1 MKKLFFTQ
9 EKPVI
14 LRPAKTKIADKFA
27 KFLLLL
33 CIFFTGSVCLY
44 AQSAGNAN
52 AKLTDEVLERISPNI
67 FEVVAKKAGEGNT
80 EYLFPPAFEKMN
92 PIIRDDPY
100 AITGTAF
107 LMNDG
112 FFYSSCKAFMLLNGT
127 QYGNFALRDS
137 NGTIFSID
145 KIESFSTSRDYIK
158 FTLKGFK
165 PEENQKGLKK
175 AGRINQ
181 NTPVFAA
188 SMELGDGLVIRGGI
202 IPSRSLEKICGEW
215 RWIRISEPAKP
226 LTFGGPLLNNIG
238 EVLGILSSEDPNE
251 KLAFALPFDETEI
264 IATNTGE
271 VVHYFTHQLPNM
283 PGKTFSHKFLKE
295 VNLPQELN
303 VIQQTLR
310 ADFARYR
317 QTMVKTL
324 SPHFDSSGENGYL
337 QAFGSADVLSTGS
350 VPAFPLLLCFTET
363 KKWQF
368 LQPEKL
374 YEEKGRKGEGVLFG
388 SMMGYTFAL
397 INRGENRSFE
407 TLMADSKWYT
417 DYLLLSL
424 GLGRQVANEE
434 VPIVSFGKAE
444 KQENFTDCLG
454 RKWYK
459 SLFNLPFADSQAI
472 VCALPLPEGVF
483 IMLKI
488 ADTNQISTGAMFDVE
503 FMASCIYPRYSG
515 KINDWLNFLDYLK
528 KTNSLYAPLDKIT
541 LTDQNATF
549 SFDSP
554 YFSMNIPEKVFKT
567 GEETTFRLALG
578 FEKQGKK
585 AGSQIIAAELYSK
598 RKTEDYR
605 YIYLAKTPK
614 PAAGAKKEIT
624 SLWEKKLKQEEPY
637 NAKAYN
643 QNECT
648 YYDEIILDPAQKDR
662 TKIQQINCFSLE
674 IAGSSKD
681 EEIKKFAA
689 ALKPCIKFK

>member
-1 MKKLFFTQ
+1 MKKRFFGA
-9 EKPVI
+9 E
-14 LRPAKTKIADKFA
+14 KTKIAKCLLYICVLFA
-27 KFLLLL
+27 APKCL
-33 CIFFTGSVCLY
+33 C
-44 AQSAGNAN
+44 AQTAGNTN
-52 AKLTDEVLERISPNI
+52 ARLTDEVLQKISPNI

-92 PIIRDDPY
+92 PVIRDDPY
-100 AITGTAF
+100 AIMGTAF

-112 FFYSSCKAFMLLNGT
+112 FFYSSCKAFKLLTGT
-127 QYGNFALRDS
+127 QYSSFALRDG
-137 NGTIFSID
+137 NGNVFSIE

-158 FTLKGFK
+158 FSVKDFK

-175 AGRINQ
+175 AGKINQ

-188 SMELGDGLVIRGGI
+188 SRELGDGLVIRGGI

-226 LTFGGPLLNNIG
+226 LTFGGPLLNNLG
-238 EVLGILSSEDPNE
+238 EVLGILSNENPAE
-251 KLAFALPFDETEI
+251 KLVFALPFDETEV
-264 IATNTGE
+264 IAPNTGE
-271 VVHYFTHQLPNM
+271 VVHYFSYQLPNM
-283 PGKTFSHKFLKE
+283 PGKIFDHKFLTE
-295 VNLPQELN
+295 LTLPQDLPA
-303 VIQQTLR
+303 IQKKLL
-310 ADFARYR
+310 ADFTKYK

-324 SPHFDSSGENGYL
+324 SPHFNSSGENGYL

-350 VPAFPLLLCFTET
+350 VPAFPLLLCFGEN

-397 INRGENRSFE
+397 VNKGENRSFE

-417 DYLLLSL
+417 DYLLLVL
-424 GLGRQVANEE
+424 GLGRQVAQEE

-444 KQENFTDCLG
+444 AQETFTDCLG
-454 RKWYK
+454 RKWQK
-459 SLFNLPFADSQAI
+459 SLFSLPFADSQAI

-488 ADTNQISTGAMFDVE
+488 ADTDQISAKAVFDVE
-503 FMASCIYPRYSG
+503 FIAGCIYPRYSG
-515 KINDWLNFLDYLK
+515 KISDWQNFLAYLK
-528 KTNSLYAPLDKIT
+528 KTNNLYAPLDKIT
-541 LTDQNATF
+541 MNTQNAAF
-549 SFDSP
+549 NFDSP
-554 YFSMNIPEKVFKT
+554 GFAMNIPEKVFKT
-567 GEETTFRLALG
+567 DDETTFRLALG
-578 FEKQGKK
+578 FAKQGTK
-585 AGSQIIAAELYSK
+585 AQNQIIAAELYSK
-598 RKTEDYR
+598 RKTENYR
-605 YIYLAKTPK
+605 YIYLAKMPK
-614 PAAGAKKEIT
+614 PADGAKKEIT

-637 NAKAYN
+637 NAAAYN

-662 TKIQQINCFSLE
+662 ARIQQINCLSLE
-674 IAGSSKD
+674 IAGSSKN

-689 ALKPCIKFK
+689 ALKPCIKYK